1 MFEDFEVVY
10 VEDDLQVRRSVMQ
23 SMELGGLKVRPF
35 ESAETALQH
44 IAPGMRGIVVTDVRL
59 LGMDGLELLRRVAEL
74 DCGIPV
80 ILVTSHG
87 DITMAVGA
95 MREGAYD
102 FLEKPFSTERLIEI
116 VFRALEKRSL
126 RLEVEQLR
134 LQLNSK
140 VGIASR
146 ILGDSPAI
154 QALRAQI
161 INLASTSADVLIFG
175 ETGTGKELVA
185 RCLHDFSRT
194 PDANYVAINCGGL
207 PESLFESEIFGHE
220 AGAFTSAGKRRIG
233 KFEHA
238 KKGTILLD
246 EIESMQMPLQIKL
259 LRALQERK
267 IERLGSNAEVLV
279 DCRVVAATKADLRE
293 LSQQGKF
300 RSDLYYRLS
309 VAILEIPPLR
319 DRREDIPMLFEQ
331 FVLQAAARYGREAP
345 QMPGHMPRDL
355 MAYDWPGNIRELRNV
370 ADRFV
375 LGVSSTVGN
384 GMHVCKQ
391 SPLTLREQMD
401 QVEKTLIE
409 QALKEHGGRA
419 QVTSDALGIGKKT
432 LYDKINRYAIS
443 REQYRVFEN

>member
-10 VEDDLQVRRSVMQ
+10 VEDDLQVRRSVAQ
-23 SMELGGLKVRPF
+23 SLELGGLKVRPF
-35 ESAETALQH
+35 ESAEAALKY
-44 IAPGMRGIVVTDVRL
+44 IEPGMRGIVVTDVRL
-59 LGMDGLELLRRVAEL
+59 QGMGGLELLQRIAAL
-74 DCGIPV
+74 DPGIPV
-80 ILVTSHG
+80 IPVTAHG
-87 DITMAVGA
+87 HITMAVGA

-116 VFRALEKRSL
+116 AFRAMEKRSL
-126 RLEVEQLR
+126 RLEVEKLR
-134 LQLNSK
+134 WQLNSK
-140 VGIASR
+140 AGIASR
-146 ILGDSPAI
+146 LLGESSAM

-161 INLASTSADVLIFG
+161 MNLASTSADVLIVG

-185 RCLHDFSRT
+185 RCLHDFSLT

-238 KKGTILLD
+238 KNGTILLD

-279 DCRVVAATKADLRE
+279 DCRVVAATKLDLQE
-293 LSQQGKF
+293 LSLQGKF

-309 VAILEIPPLR
+309 VAVLEIPPLR
-319 DRREDIPMLFEQ
+319 ERRDDIPLLFEQ
-331 FVLQAAARYGREAP
+331 FVLQAAVRYGREAP
-345 QMPGHMPRDL
+345 EVPGHVMRAL
-355 MAYDWPGNIRELRNV
+355 MAADWPGNIRELRNV

-375 LGVSSTVGN
+375 LGVKSFIAN
-384 GMHVCKQ
+384 AMDAPKQ
-391 SPLTLREQMD
+391 VPLTLSQQMD

-409 QALKEHGGRA
+409 QALKEHGGHV
-419 QVTSDALGIGKKT
+419 QVTCEALGIGRKT
-432 LYDKINRYAIS
+432 LYDKINRHSIVID
-443 REQYRVFEN
+443 QYRVSES